1 MSGAWEEIT
10 GANRHE
16 TYAEAIARWN
26 ATRTESTMS
35 EQAMAEKLVA
45 DRERVRRHDAYFA
58 DAFLSAGE
66 QRMVSVELARKLG
79 HMPSQERRDDY
90 AVGDD

>member
-1 MSGAWEEIT
+1 MSGAWEDIAGT
-10 GANRHE
+10 NRPE
-16 TYAEAIARWN
+16 TYEAALARWN

-58 DAFLSAGE
+58 DAFLSVDE
-66 QRMVSVELARKLG
+66 QRLVSIELARKLG
-79 HMPSQERRDDY
+79 HITNEGIDE
-90 AVGDD
+90 